1 MEGNVQFR
9 GKRRKAMVAEITRV
23 RDVMDKNVPTI
34 DGMATARDA
43 AARMREFKVSE
54 LLVEKR
60 NENDAWGIVTYM
72 DLVKDVAVPA
82 RDAESVFVYE
92 IMTKPVITIPAD
104 MDIRYAIRMIQWI
117 GVHRAPV
124 DDKGEIVGMV
134 TLSSL

>member
-1 MEGNVQFR
+1 
-9 GKRRKAMVAEITRV
+9 MVAEITRV

-134 TLSSL
+134 TLSSLILDNDLL